1 MENAS
6 KALIIA
12 GSILITILVIS
23 LGVMVF
29 NNMSS
34 TVRENANLNEQEKN
48 AFNSQILPYLGQ
60 NISGS
65 QVNVLIQKVI
75 SIDNQALSGSGDS
88 FKRVSIYRNSVSDGN
103 KIVQLKPG
111 ATKIEYGTNRKVETG
126 GTFYTVEG
134 TYDSNGLI
142 TTIVVK

>member
-12 GSILITILVIS
+12 GSILITILIIS

-29 NNMSS
+29 RNMSG
-34 TVRENANLNEQEKN
+34 TVIENANLDEQERN
-48 AFNSQILPYLGQ
+48 AFNYEITPYLGA

-65 QVNVLIQKVI
+65 QVNVLIQRVT
-75 SIDNQALSGSGDS
+75 SINAKALSSKDN
-88 FKRVSIYRNSVSDGN
+88 FKRVSIYKGSVSDAN
-103 KIVQLKPG
+103 AIVKLKPG
-111 ATKIEYGTNRKVETG
+111 ETEITYGTNRKVESG
-126 GTFYTVEG
+126 GTYYTVEG

>member
-12 GSILITILVIS
+12 GSILVTIMVIS

-34 TVRENANLNEQEKN
+34 TVKENANLDEQERN
-48 AFNSQILPYLGQ
+48 AFNSEILPYLGQ

-75 SIDNQALSGSGDS
+75 SIDNKALSTSDNVE
-88 FKRVSIYRNSVSDGN
+88 RVSIYKDSVADDN
-103 KIVQLKPG
+103 KIVQLKSG
-111 ATKIEYGTNRKVETG
+111 ATAITYGTSRKVETG

>member
-34 TVRENANLNEQEKN
+34 NVRDNANLDEQERG
-48 AFNSQILPYLGQ
+48 AFNAQISPYLGQ
-60 NISGS
+60 NTSGS
-65 QVNVLIQKVI
+65 QVNVLIQRII
-75 SIDNQALSGSGDS
+75 SIDNKALSENDPIR
-88 FKRVSIYRNSVSDGN
+88 RVSIYKDSTSN
-103 KIVQLKPG
+103 KIVELKPG
-111 ATKIEYGTNRKVETG
+111 DIEISYGTVRKVETG
-126 GTFYTVEG
+126 SNYYTVEG
-134 TYDSNGLI
+134 IYDNNGLI
-142 TTIVVK
+142 TTIIVKQ

>member
-23 LGVMVF
+23 LGVMIF
-29 NNMSS
+29 NNMSR
-34 TVRENANLNEQEKN
+34 TVKENANLDEQERN
-48 AFNSQILPYLGQ
+48 AFNSEILPYLGA
-60 NISGS
+60 NVSGS
-65 QVNVLIQKVI
+65 QVNVLIQKVT
-75 SIDNQALSGSGDS
+75 SIDNKALSEKDNIR
-88 FKRVSIYRNSVSDGN
+88 RVSIYKDSVSDSN
-103 KIVQLKPG
+103 AIVMLKSG
-111 ATKIEYGTNRKVETG
+111 ATAITYGSNRRVESG
-126 GTFYTVEG
+126 GTYYTVEG